1 MVQQEQEDAKEGL
14 HPLLQEFIDEH
25 QVALEKIKQFEEV
38 VQAAKAKGM
47 DEERASLINEF
58 FEFFGDY
65 VLVHNELEE
74 RMLFPVLQRELLERN
89 EFQEGG
95 EKRTAVELLQSD
107 HIKGLQLAAVSFNL
121 FSLGL
126 RLPDP
131 TSRLLTIDLAAEQ
144 ALELTELLKLHFT
157 REGDIVYPM
166 AHEYISQQELDAI
179 HAPQDDVSWRNK
191 PESLDRRR

>member
-1 MVQQEQEDAKEGL
+1 MVQQEQKGAEEGL
-14 HPLLQEFIDEH
+14 HPLLQEFVDEH

-38 VQAAKAKGM
+38 VQAARSKGM
-47 DEERASLINEF
+47 DEERASLINDF
-58 FEFFGDY
+58 FQFFGDY
-65 VLVHNELEE
+65 VLAHNEREE
-74 RMLFPVLQRELLERN
+74 RTVFPTLQEKLLERE

-121 FSLGL
+121 FGLGL

-131 TSRLLTIDLAAEQ
+131 TSRLLTIDLASEQ

-157 REGDIVYPM
+157 REGDIVFPM
-166 AHEYISQQELDAI
+166 AQEYISQHEFDAI
-179 HAPQDDVSWRNK
+179 HAREEMP
-191 PESLDRRR
+191 